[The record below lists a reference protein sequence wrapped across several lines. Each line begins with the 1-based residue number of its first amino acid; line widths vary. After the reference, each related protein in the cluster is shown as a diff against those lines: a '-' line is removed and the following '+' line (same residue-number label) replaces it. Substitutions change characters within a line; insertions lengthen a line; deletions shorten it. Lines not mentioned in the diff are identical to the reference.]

1 MKVGIEQWAEKRKKA
16 RKFRAAKED
25 KRPPKFKK
33 DRELHNKYLD
43 RYQRR
48 VSKQLREYAPLLYL
62 NKADE
67 VSDNEEGKEHT
78 YLQNL
83 STLDNINHT
92 RRIQFEKIKRKFGL
106 DLWEKP

>member
-1 MKVGIEQWAEKRKKA
+1 M
-16 RKFRAAKED
+16 
-25 KRPPKFKK
+25 
-33 DRELHNKYLD
+33 
-43 RYQRR
+43 
-48 VSKQLREYAPLLYL
+48 YL

-67 VSDNEEGKEHT
+67 VSNDEDGKEHT

-106 DLWEKP
+106 DLWEKPQDELAYKYLQKREYHMLIETYKKNCREYDEKKKK